1 MRNPRPGVRAG
12 IGLHTLASLGPGT
25 RVLKGRLRL
34 RPGGQVDSL
43 LPSIGMSDDEL
54 GVGIPGQAPC
64 WAGRTPPPPPSSAP
78 SVKRELKYQQS
89 GRGDK
94 GFGVLCHRA
103 SSAASCVVT
112 MVTKASGPSQ
122 WPRPVECGAQHR
134 GHLPPGDGFAATQ
147 SSAFYC
153 CPSRRPVLMFPGWGS
168 PEVPNGPHQPRLR
181 LCAQLPVLPE
191 NPFLAFSSFWKLPAS
206 LGGEAASS
214 AFKGGCVAPVGPIP
228 RLLWGLCL
236 FCRPLVL
243 RAAAP
248 PSWLG
253 RPGPH
258 GHILSFGVKM
268 WTSFFA
274 GAVPST
280 GPSTDW
286 LELGVLRPIPQN
298 MGLPPKTRTVSPNRE
313 QHLCGAPGTEEG
325 PPAAERGSAG

>member
-1 MRNPRPGVRAG
+1 MSQSGDPEGHRADLPVLVWLGAGHEAAVRWWGVQDATTDPLCLPRGLGTSAGPGACCP
-12 IGLHTLASLGPGT
+12 GPGT
-25 RVLKGRLRL
+25 PTPAAGQRGL
-34 RPGGQVDSL
+34 GGKT
-43 LPSIGMSDDEL
+43 PAR
-54 GVGIPGQAPC
+54 QA
-64 WAGRTPPPPPSSAP
+64 
-78 SVKRELKYQQS
+78 
-89 GRGDK
+89 
-94 GFGVLCHRA
+94 A

-268 WTSFFA
+268 WTSFCRCRAFH
-274 GAVPST
+274 GA
-280 GPSTDW
+280 
-286 LELGVLRPIPQN
+286 
-298 MGLPPKTRTVSPNRE
+298 
-313 QHLCGAPGTEEG
+313 QH
-325 PPAAERGSAG
+325 

>member
-1 MRNPRPGVRAG
+1 MRNPRPVLVWLGAGHEAAVRWWGVQDATTDPLCLPRGLGTSAG
-12 IGLHTLASLGPGT
+12 PGACCPGPGT
-25 RVLKGRLRL
+25 PTPAAGQRGL
-34 RPGGQVDSL
+34 GGKT
-43 LPSIGMSDDEL
+43 PAR
-54 GVGIPGQAPC
+54 QA
-64 WAGRTPPPPPSSAP
+64 
-78 SVKRELKYQQS
+78 
-89 GRGDK
+89 
-94 GFGVLCHRA
+94 A

-134 GHLPPGDGFAATQ
+134 GHSPPGDGFAATQ

-268 WTSFFA
+268 WTSFCRCRAFH
-274 GAVPST
+274 GA
-280 GPSTDW
+280 
-286 LELGVLRPIPQN
+286 
-298 MGLPPKTRTVSPNRE
+298 
-313 QHLCGAPGTEEG
+313 QH
-325 PPAAERGSAG
+325 